1 MSASD
6 SKGGASGGETEFLSE
21 TRFLARSNEG
31 ETGFLSKTRFLGNLD
46 PYRLILLALIL
57 VYVWVFAGLAF
68 DQHAGMRTH
77 KADLGQI
84 DQAVWNSSRGRFV
97 ENTDN
102 GFIATRMTDHVE
114 PILGL
119 ISPVFWLW
127 NDVRAILLLQVIA
140 VAAGAWLLY
149 ELTLTLF
156 THILPP
162 DQRAHIWQVDPIL
175 QAARPLALTLAV
187 AWLLAP
193 QLQSAVLTEFHAVP
207 LAVPLILWALWSVER
222 RRWLQFAIAA
232 LLVAAVKE
240 ETALLAAG
248 LGVWAVWRETKL
260 KIENL
265 RLGSG
270 DSGLDG
276 TVANPENDQSPI
288 SDPQS
293 PTIGGDDHRRGD
305 QSSIFN
311 LQFPGIAVG
320 ATITLLSLAWFAIA
334 TFVIVPAHAVEV
346 YGVAESGYFARY
358 GALGNSPLDIFKSFF
373 TQPRLVWSI
382 ASEPVRVR
390 YLVNLLMSFGFLTL
404 LGPEL
409 LLIALPVL
417 LANLLSA
424 YPAQYYGEFHYSA
437 PLIPY
442 VAAGA
447 AFGLSRLWRW
457 LARRTDRSSPSFQH
471 MSAAGAGTMTLASLY
486 HNSRTALRPLLNLG
500 LIVWILGWSL
510 FAYAEQ
516 GRGPLGGR
524 YDPTPVTPHHRL
536 LDRFVAQ
543 IPADAAVTATAAV
556 HPHVSHRRYIYQ
568 FPMGLEAVDGQ
579 LGNAEWALID
589 VTTNTDMAPGDV
601 KFRVEQMLAGEWGVV
616 DGADGFLLLRK
627 GAGEKGIP
635 DTFYDFARGGGD
647 TGEIGEIGDWGLAF
661 VGLEVEDWPRWRQT
675 KLIGLWRVGE
685 GFDPQTDA
693 PRLWMNG
700 PGGETV
706 YASDEITPPALLWY
720 PPERWRPGETIRVT
734 TLPLYLP
741 GEWGVV
747 VNNAI
752 GRGLSVKDAADD
764 ALVATY
770 QRIKGDR
777 LVEQPLDAATAEDFG
792 AVAQA
797 WAQGDVD
804 AAEAAFQIAD
814 GERLYLQAWLAEA
827 EAWPGGPVNV
837 WLQWR
842 RDDGGM
848 EGWPANLTPFV
859 HLRQGDENRDQSDGP
874 PRYFVGYPLDAALAE
889 QGFANDWRQ
898 LWIPEDLPAGDVDGE
913 AWRVVVGLYDPQT
926 GQRADVIDEDGLPVA
941 NEVTIG
947 QVRIGPRPQPDQTCA
962 LNPAACASQR

>member
-1 MSASD
+1 MSASG
-6 SKGGASGGETEFLSE
+6 SQGGASDGEVGLLTK
-21 TRFLARSNEG
+21 ARLLTLRSI
-31 ETGFLSKTRFLGNLD
+31 D

-57 VYVWVFAGLAF
+57 VYVWIFAGLAF

-84 DQAVWNSSRGRFV
+84 DQAIWNSSRGRFV

-114 PILGL
+114 PILAL

-156 THILPP
+156 IHILPP
-162 DQRAHIWQVDPIL
+162 DQRAHIWRIDPIR
-175 QAARPLALTLAV
+175 QVARPLALTLAV
-187 AWLLAP
+187 AYLLAP
-193 QLQSAVLTEFHAVP
+193 QLQSAILTEFHAVP
-207 LAVPLILWALWSVER
+207 LAAPLILWALWSVER

-248 LGVWAVWRETKL
+248 LGVWAMWRETKL
-260 KIENL
+260 KIEDL
-265 RLGSG
+265 RLDPE
-270 DSGLDG
+270 DSGSDG
-276 TVANPENDQSPI
+276 EIVEPEDNQSLIFNLQSSGTDGDQSPI
-288 SDPQS
+288 SNLQS
-293 PTIGGDDHRRGD
+293 PGIDGDNHSRGD

-320 ATITLLSLAWFAIA
+320 LLITLLSLTWFAIA
-334 TFVIVPAHAVEV
+334 TFVIVPAHAVAV

-390 YLVNLLMSFGFLTL
+390 YLIDLIMGFGFLTL

-447 AFGLSRLWRW
+447 AFGLTRLWRW
-457 LARRTDRSSPSFQH
+457 LARRTDRSSAAFQH
-471 MSAAGAGTMTLASLY
+471 MPAAGTGTMALASLY
-486 HNSRTALRPLLNLG
+486 HNSRTAVRPLLTVG
-500 LIVWILGWSL
+500 LIAWILAWSL
-510 FAYAEQ
+510 VAYAQ
-516 GRGPLGGR
+516 RGRGPLGGR
-524 YDPTPVTPHHRL
+524 YDPTPVSAHARL
-536 LDRFVAQ
+536 LERFVDQ

-556 HPHVSHRRYIYQ
+556 HPHVSHRRYVYQ

-601 KFRVEQMLAGEWGVV
+601 KLRVEQMLAGDWGVV
-616 DGADGFLLLRK
+616 DGADGFLLLHK
-627 GAGEKGIP
+627 GAAEKGIP
-635 DTFYDFARGGGD
+635 DAFYDFARGESE
-647 TGEIGEIGDWGLAF
+647 EIGEIGDGGLAF

-675 KLIGLWRVGE
+675 KLIGSWRVGA

-693 PRLWMNG
+693 PRLWVNG

-706 YASDEITPPALLWY
+706 YASDEITPPALIWY
-720 PPERWRPGETIRVT
+720 GPERWRPGETIRIT

-747 VNNAI
+747 ANHAG
-752 GRGLSVKDAADD
+752 GRGLPVENAAGD
-764 ALVATY
+764 ALIATY
-770 QRIKGDR
+770 QRTKGDR
-777 LVEQPLDAATAEDFG
+777 LVERPLEEATIADFG
-792 AVAQA
+792 ATAQA
-797 WAQGDVD
+797 WAQGGVT
-804 AAEAAFQIAD
+804 ATEAVFQLPD
-814 GERLYLQAWLAEA
+814 GGRLRLQAWLAEA
-827 EAWPGGPVNV
+827 NAWPGGPVNV

-842 RDDGGM
+842 REGDGAK
-848 EGWPANLTPFV
+848 GWPAPLTPFV

-874 PRYFVGYPLDAALAE
+874 PRYFALYPLDSVWTQ
-889 QGFANDWRQ
+889 QGVANDWRQ
-898 LWIPEDLPAGDVDGE
+898 LWVPEDLPAEAVDGE
-913 AWRVVVGLYDPQT
+913 PWRVVVGLYDPQT
-926 GQRADVIDEDGLPVA
+926 GQRADVIDESGTPVG
-941 NEVTIG
+941 NEVEIG
-947 QVRIGPRPQPDQTCA
+947 QVKMGQRPQPDQTCA
-962 LNPAACASQR
+962 LNAAACKSQR